1 MRESQI
7 QLNLL
12 ALALATALAGG
23 CQTSKLGA
31 DYWSS
36 DAADEPAVEAIP
48 EALHL
53 DVGIV
58 RFRGQVSDAE
68 VEAGDA
74 FRQVRAA
81 ETLYFPQQ
89 LRQAMLR
96 SGGWRNVWLAPA
108 RAMTDLRVEGAI
120 LKSNGTDLE
129 LEIRA
134 TDATGASW
142 FRRVYR
148 HEFTETDYAE
158 GSKTRA
164 TDALFERIATDL
176 LYQRNL
182 QGAAALK
189 EIRAVAELRFAKELA
204 PEAFER
210 YVAQDDG
217 RMRLA
222 ALPAQEDTLYQLVL
236 QVKERDD
243 LFVESV
249 QQYSENFANRID
261 AAYRDWARQSYFERR
276 AHDEGVFS
284 SVAQGLLGVLAIA
297 GGVAM
302 AADSGSSP
310 QMRDLGVIVAAGG
323 AYATYDAYQDY
334 EATEIH
340 EAALKELGQSLN
352 LEVEAQ
358 VVQVENQT
366 HTLTGSIEEQ
376 YQQWRNILA
385 QVYAAERGG
394 SN

>member
-1 MRESQI
+1 MQEPQV
-7 QLNLL
+7 QLNLAVL
-12 ALALATALAGG
+12 ALAGMLAGG
-23 CQTSKLGA
+23 CQLPKA
-31 DYWSS
+31 DYWS
-36 DAADEPAVEAIP
+36 EPEAPAETIP
-48 EALHL
+48 EELHL

-58 RFRGQVSDAE
+58 RFRGEVSDAE
-68 VEAGDA
+68 VAEGEA

-96 SGGWRNVWLAPA
+96 GGGWRNVWLAPA
-108 RAMTDLRVEGAI
+108 RAITDLRVEGAI
-120 LKSNGTDLE
+120 LKSDGTDLE

-134 TDATGASW
+134 TDATGEQW
-142 FRRVYR
+142 FQRIYR
-148 HEFTETDYAE
+148 HEFTEDDYAE
-158 GSKTRA
+158 SSKGRA
-164 TDALFERIATDL
+164 TDALFERIAADL
-176 LYQRNL
+176 LRKRNL
-182 QGAAALK
+182 QGAAAMR
-189 EIRAVAELRFAKELA
+189 EIRAVAELRFAKEFA

-210 YVAQDDG
+210 YVEQRDG
-217 RMRLA
+217 RMRLV

-243 LFVESV
+243 VFVESV
-249 QQYSENFANRID
+249 QKYSENFTGRID
-261 AAYRDWARQSYFERR
+261 TAYRDWARQSYFERR

-310 QMRDLGVIVAAGG
+310 QKRDLGLLVAAGG

-376 YQQWRNILA
+376 YQQWRSILA
-385 QVYAAERGG
+385 KVYAAERGG